1 MMRDTINAA
10 GQDVRNGPGRPDA
23 RIAARPSVPA
33 VSASVPRLQT
43 FAHGR
48 IIGQWLENLATPAGA
63 DGEGQHPSLV
73 QRSYEDV

>member
-1 MMRDTINAA
+1 MRDTINAA
-10 GQDVRNGPGRPDA
+10 GQDIRNGPGRPDA

-33 VSASVPRLQT
+33 VSASVPRLQN

-48 IIGQWLENLATPAGA
+48 IIGQWLENFATPAAGA

-73 QRSYEDV
+73 QRYYADV

>member
-10 GQDVRNGPGRPDA
+10 GHDTRNGPGRPDA

-33 VSASVPRLQT
+33 VSASIAGSQT

-48 IIGQWLENLATPAGA
+48 IIGQWLENFATPAGA
-63 DGEGQHPSLV
+63 DGEGQGQSLV
-73 QRSYEDV
+73 QRYYEDV